1 MLPFFRKIRWRLV
14 QDNPPAGRA
23 GKFLKYSRY
32 AIGEIV
38 LVVIGILI
46 ALQIN
51 NWNEDRKDRVQEQ
64 VLLKQL
70 HTEFKSNL
78 EQLEE
83 KIVIRQE
90 IISSA
95 AKLLGYIDVPKT
107 RIKDSINRHV
117 ALSVG
122 YTTFDP
128 IESDFASSGGLK
140 LLRNN
145 RLKQLL
151 SYWRSD
157 IMQLKESEQ
166 TWYKYRNEI
175 YIPFLIKHYQLR
187 TSRHEL
193 IKTDYLKKFQSD
205 KEIDSYLFSIGGIG
219 RSKYPE
225 DYNHLLNEPDFE
237 DHLTRCIV
245 TNNICDVQSQILR
258 SRIIEILE
266 LLTEEIDDSFL

>member
-1 MLPFFRKIRWRLV
+1 MIPFFRKIRYK
-14 QDNPPAGRA
+14 QAQGNQPASPAGR
-23 GKFLKYSRY
+23 FLKYSRY
-32 AIGEIV
+32 ALGEIL
-38 LVVIGILI
+38 LVMIGILL
-46 ALQIN
+46 ALQVN
-51 NWNEDRKDRVQEQ
+51 NWNEDRKDRAQEQ

-70 HTEFKSNL
+70 QTEFKSNL

-83 KIVIRQE
+83 KIELRHEFIN
-90 IISSA
+90 SA
-95 AKLLGYIDVPKT
+95 AKLLSYIDVPET
-107 RIKDSINRHV
+107 RIKDSINRHI
-117 ALSVG
+117 ALSIG

-128 IESDFASSGGLK
+128 IVSDLASSGGLK

-151 SYWRSD
+151 SYWRSE
-157 IMQLKESEQ
+157 IIQVTESEQ

-175 YIPFLIKHYQLR
+175 YVPFLIKHYQLR

-193 IKTDYLKKFQSD
+193 IKTDYLKKFQAD
-205 KEIDSYLFSIGGIG
+205 KGIDSYLFSIGGIG

-266 LLTEEIDDSFL
+266 LLSKEIHD

>member
-1 MLPFFRKIRWRLV
+1 MIPFFRKIRKKMAD
-14 QDNPPAGRA
+14 DNRPLQYA
-23 GKFLKYSRY
+23 RY
-32 AIGEIV
+32 AIGEIL
-38 LVVIGILI
+38 LVMIGILL
-46 ALQIN
+46 ALQVN

-70 HTEFKSNL
+70 QTEFKSNL
-78 EQLEE
+78 EQLDE
-83 KIVIRQE
+83 KIAIRQE
-90 IISSA
+90 IIDSA
-95 AKLLGYIDVPKT
+95 AKLLGYIDVPET
-107 RIKDSINRHV
+107 RIKDSVNRHV
-117 ALSVG
+117 AISVG

-140 LLRNN
+140 LIRNN

-157 IMQLKESEQ
+157 IVQVRESEQ

-193 IKTDYLKKFQSD
+193 INTDYLKKFQSD
-205 KEIDSYLFSIGGIG
+205 KGIDSYLFSIGGIG
-219 RSKYPE
+219 RSKHPE
-225 DYNHLLNEPDFE
+225 DYNHLLDEPDFE

-258 SRIIEILE
+258 GRIVEILG
-266 LLTEEIDDSFL
+266 LLSKEIED